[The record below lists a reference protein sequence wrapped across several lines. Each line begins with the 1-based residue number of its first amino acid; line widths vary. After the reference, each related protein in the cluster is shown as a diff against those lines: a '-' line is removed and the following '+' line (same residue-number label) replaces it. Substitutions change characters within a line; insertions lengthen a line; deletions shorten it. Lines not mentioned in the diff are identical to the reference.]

1 MTQSLGSF
9 TLKNKM
15 QTFLKNFKFSG
26 SKVLWAMQF
35 HFISLVLSK
44 DFKVQGLSWAI
55 LASDLPSLRI
65 W

>member
-15 QTFLKNFKFSG
+15 QTSLQNFKFSG
-26 SKVLWAMQF
+26 RKVLWATQF
-35 HFISLVLSK
+35 HFISWVISK

-55 LASDLPSLRI
+55 LASDLPSLRT